1 VCKPETGS
9 KKMNNYLI
17 IALTLA
23 SSAFFSGMEI
33 AFVSSNKLRIELEK
47 GKGLLSARLVSGFI
61 HHPSRFIGAMLV
73 GNNISLVIYGI
84 AAAAILEPILKN
96 ILPVPLASESFILVC
111 QTVLSTMLIL
121 ITAEFL
127 PKILFRLNPN
137 GLLNFFAVPV
147 YLVYLIL
154 YPFMYFFLGL
164 SELILRYIFGMKTG
178 TVRYQF
184 TAIDFDEYIR
194 DFYNPAAAQV
204 DEVPEMQ
211 MIQNVRDFHS
221 TKVRECMVPRN
232 EIVAVEDNT
241 EIKELQ
247 ALFIGSQHSKIPVY
261 KQSIDNLT
269 GYVHLFDLFGKP
281 KDINAIVRPVMIVP
295 ETIPA
300 SDVLNMM
307 ISQRKSVA
315 VVVDEFGGTAGM
327 VTVEDL
333 IEEIFGEIQDEFDV
347 DELLVK
353 KISETEFVLAGRLEI
368 DYLNQEYL
376 LNLPQSDEYETLAG
390 LILNQHQSIPEIKE
404 QIRIDRFTFTILEAT
419 GSRIDKVVLKIEV

>member
-1 VCKPETGS
+1 
-9 KKMNNYLI
+9 MNNYLI

-23 SSAFFSGMEI
+23 ASAFFSGMEI

-47 GKGLLSARLVSGFI
+47 GKGLISARLISGFI
-61 HHPSRFIGAMLV
+61 HHPSRFIGAMLI

-84 AAAAILEPILKN
+84 AAAAILGPVLKN
-96 ILPVPLASESFILVC
+96 TLPPALASESIILVF
-111 QTVLSTMLIL
+111 QTILSTTLIL

-137 GLLNFFAVPV
+137 GLLNLFAMPV

-178 TVRYQF
+178 SVRYQF
-184 TAIDFDEYIR
+184 TAIDFDDYIR

-204 DEVPEMQ
+204 DEATEMQ

-232 EIVAVEDNT
+232 EIIAVDDS
-241 EIKELQ
+241 IKIDELHG
-247 ALFIGSQHSKIPVY
+247 LFIETQHSKILVY

-269 GYVHLFDLFGKP
+269 GYVHLYDLFGKP
-281 KDINAIVRPVMIVP
+281 ADLNTVVRPVIIVP
-295 ETIPA
+295 ETIAA
-300 SDVLNMM
+300 SKVLDMM
-307 ISQRKSVA
+307 ISQRRSVA

-333 IEEIFGEIQDEFDV
+333 IEEIFGEIEDEFDV
-347 DELLVK
+347 EELLVK
-353 KISETEFVLAGRLEI
+353 KVSETEFVLAGRLEI
-368 DYLNQEYL
+368 DYLNQEYS

-390 LILNQHQSIPEIKE
+390 LILNHHQSIPEIRE
-404 QIRIDRFTFTILEAT
+404 QIQIDKFTFTILEAS
-419 GSRIDKVVLKIEV
+419 GSRIDKVMMDIEG

>member
-1 VCKPETGS
+1 
-9 KKMNNYLI
+9 MNNYII

-84 AAAAILEPILKN
+84 AAAAILEPVLIN
-96 ILPVPLASESFILVC
+96 ILPASLASEGIILIF
-111 QTVLSTMLIL
+111 QTIISTLLIL
-121 ITAEFL
+121 ITAEFF

-137 GLLNFFAVPV
+137 GFLNFFAVPV
-147 YLVYLIL
+147 YLIYLIL

-164 SELILRYIFGMKTG
+164 SEIILRYIFGMKTG

-204 DEVPEMQ
+204 DEAPEMQ

-232 EIVAVEDNT
+232 EIIAVEDNISI
-241 EIKELQ
+241 EELHD
-247 ALFIGSQHSKIPVY
+247 LFIETQHSKIPVY
-261 KQSIDNLT
+261 KESIDNLT
-269 GYVHLFDLFGKP
+269 GYVHLYDLFAKP
-281 KDINAIVRPVMIVP
+281 AEINTVVKPVIIVP
-295 ETIPA
+295 ETISA
-300 SDVLNMM
+300 SNVLNMM

-333 IEEIFGEIQDEFDV
+333 IEEIFGEIEDEFDV
-347 DELLVK
+347 EELQVRQL
-353 KISETEFVLAGRLEI
+353 SETEFILSGRLEI
-368 DYLNQEYL
+368 DYLNQEYS

-390 LILNQHQSIPEIKE
+390 LILSHNQSIPEIKE
-404 QIRIDRFTFTILEAT
+404 QIQIDRFTFTILEAT
-419 GSRIDKVVLKIEV
+419 GSRIDKVQLIIEA

>member
-1 VCKPETGS
+1 
-9 KKMNNYLI
+9 MNNYLI

-84 AAAAILEPILKN
+84 AAAAILEPVLIN
-96 ILPVPLASESFILVC
+96 ILPASLASEGIILIF
-111 QTVLSTMLIL
+111 QTIISTLLIL
-121 ITAEFL
+121 ITAEFF

-147 YLVYLIL
+147 YFIYLIL

-164 SELILRYIFGMKTG
+164 SEIILRYIFGMKTG

-204 DEVPEMQ
+204 DEAPEMQ

-232 EIVAVEDNT
+232 EIIAVEDNISI
-241 EIKELQ
+241 EELHD
-247 ALFIGSQHSKIPVY
+247 LFIETQHSKIPVY
-261 KQSIDNLT
+261 KESIDNLT
-269 GYVHLFDLFGKP
+269 GYVHLYDLFAKP
-281 KDINAIVRPVMIVP
+281 AEINTVVKPVIIVP
-295 ETIPA
+295 ETISA
-300 SDVLNMM
+300 SNVLNMM

-333 IEEIFGEIQDEFDV
+333 IEEIFGEIEDEFDV
-347 DELLVK
+347 EELQVRQL
-353 KISETEFVLAGRLEI
+353 SETEFILSGRLEI
-368 DYLNQEYL
+368 DYLNQEYS

-390 LILNQHQSIPEIKE
+390 LILSHNQSIPEIKE
-404 QIRIDRFTFTILEAT
+404 QIQIDRFTFTILEAT
-419 GSRIDKVVLKIEV
+419 GSRIDKVQLIIES

>member
-1 VCKPETGS
+1 
-9 KKMNNYLI
+9 MNNYLI

-33 AFVSSNKLRIELEK
+33 AFLSSNKLRIELEK
-47 GKGLLSARLVSGFI
+47 GKGILSARLISGFV

-84 AAAAILEPILKN
+84 AAAAILEPLLVRM
-96 ILPVPLASESFILVC
+96 LPAQLVTEGVILVL
-111 QTVLSTMLIL
+111 QTLLSTLLIL
-121 ITAEFL
+121 VTAEFL

-137 GLLNFFAVPV
+137 GLLSIFAIPV
-147 YLVYLIL
+147 YLVYLVL

-164 SELILRYIFGMKTG
+164 SEILLRYVFGMNTG
-178 TVRYQF
+178 NVRYQF
-184 TAIDFDEYIR
+184 TAVDFDEYIR

-204 DEVPEMQ
+204 DEASEMQ
-211 MIQNVRDFHS
+211 MIQNVREFHS

-232 EIVAVEDNT
+232 EIIAVDDDT
-241 EIKELQ
+241 PVDELQ
-247 ALFIGSQHSKIPVY
+247 RLFTETQHSKILVY
-261 KQSIDNLT
+261 RQSIDNLT

-281 KDINAIVRPVMIVP
+281 ANIVSVIRPVIIVP

-307 ISQRKSVA
+307 IGQRKSVS

-333 IEEIFGEIQDEFDV
+333 IEEIFGEIDDEFDV

-353 KISETEFVLAGRLEI
+353 KVSDDEFILAGRLEI
-368 DYLNQEYL
+368 DFLNQEYM

-390 LILNQHQSIPEIKE
+390 LILNHHQSIPEIKE
-404 QIRIDRFTFTILEAT
+404 QISFDRFTFTILEAT
-419 GSRIDKVVLKIEV
+419 GSRIDKVLMKIEG

>member
-1 VCKPETGS
+1 
-9 KKMNNYLI
+9 MNNYFI
-17 IALTLA
+17 IALTLLA
-23 SSAFFSGMEI
+23 SAFFSGMEI

-47 GKGLLSARLVSGFI
+47 GKGLLPARIISGFI

-84 AAAAILEPILKN
+84 AAAAILEPVLRN
-96 ILPVPLASESFILVC
+96 VLPASLSSESIILIFQTILSTLLILV
-111 QTVLSTMLIL
+111 
-121 ITAEFL
+121 TAEFL

-137 GLLNFFAVPV
+137 GLLNIFAVPV
-147 YLVYLIL
+147 YLVYLLL

-164 SELILRYIFGMKTG
+164 SELILRYLFGMKTG
-178 TVRYQF
+178 PVRYQF

-204 DEVPEMQ
+204 DEASEMQ
-211 MIQNVRDFHS
+211 MIQNVREFHT

-232 EIVAVEDNT
+232 EIIAVDDDVMM
-241 EIKELQ
+241 KELQ
-247 ALFIGSQHSKIPVY
+247 DLFINSQHSKIPVY
-261 KQSIDNLT
+261 RKSIDNLT
-269 GYVHLFDLFGKP
+269 GYVHLYDLFAKP
-281 KDINAIVRPVMIVP
+281 ANIKSVIRPVMIVP
-295 ETIPA
+295 ETIAA
-300 SDVLNMM
+300 SNVLNMM
-307 ISQRKSVA
+307 INQRKSVA

-353 KISETEFVLAGRLEI
+353 QTNENEYMLAGRLEI

-376 LNLPQSDEYETLAG
+376 LNLPPSDEYETIAG
-390 LILNQHQSIPEIKE
+390 LILSHHQSIPQKKE
-404 QIRIDRFTFTILEAT
+404 QIQIDKFTFTILEAT
-419 GSRIDKVVLKIEV
+419 GSRIDKVLLKIEG

>member
-1 VCKPETGS
+1 
-9 KKMNNYLI
+9 MNNYLI

-84 AAAAILEPILKN
+84 AAAAILEPVLIN
-96 ILPVPLASESFILVC
+96 ILPASLASEGIILIF
-111 QTVLSTMLIL
+111 QTIISTLLIL
-121 ITAEFL
+121 ITAEFF

-147 YLVYLIL
+147 YFIYLIL

-164 SELILRYIFGMKTG
+164 SEIILRYIFGMKTG

-204 DEVPEMQ
+204 DEAPEMQ

-232 EIVAVEDNT
+232 EIIAVEDNISI
-241 EIKELQ
+241 EELHD
-247 ALFIGSQHSKIPVY
+247 LFIETQHSKIPVY
-261 KQSIDNLT
+261 KESIDNLT
-269 GYVHLFDLFGKP
+269 GYVHLYDLFAKP
-281 KDINAIVRPVMIVP
+281 AEINTVVKPVIIVP
-295 ETIPA
+295 ETISA
-300 SDVLNMM
+300 SNVLNMM

-333 IEEIFGEIQDEFDV
+333 IEEIFGEIEDEFDV
-347 DELLVK
+347 EELQVRQL
-353 KISETEFVLAGRLEI
+353 SESEFILSGRLEI
-368 DYLNQEYL
+368 DYLNQEYS

-390 LILNQHQSIPEIKE
+390 LILSHNQSIPEIKE
-404 QIRIDRFTFTILEAT
+404 QIQIDRFTFTILEAS
-419 GSRIDKVVLKIEV
+419 GSRIDKVQLIIEA

>member
-1 VCKPETGS
+1 
-9 KKMNNYLI
+9 MNNYLI

-23 SSAFFSGMEI
+23 FSAFFSGMEI

-47 GKGLLSARLVSGFI
+47 GKGLLSSRLISGFV

-73 GNNISLVIYGI
+73 GNNIALVIYGI
-84 AAAAILEPILKN
+84 AAAAILEPILKSTF
-96 ILPVPLASESFILVC
+96 PPFLASESIILVI
-111 QTVLSTMLIL
+111 QTLLSTLLIL
-121 ITAEFL
+121 VTAEFL

-147 YLVYLIL
+147 YLIYLIL

-178 TVRYQF
+178 PVRYQF

-204 DEVPEMQ
+204 DEASEIQ
-211 MIQNVRDFHS
+211 MIQNVREFHS

-232 EIVAVEDNT
+232 EIVTVEDNT
-241 EIKELQ
+241 TIGELH
-247 ALFIGSQHSKIPVY
+247 ALFIETQHSKIPVY

-269 GYVHLFDLFGKP
+269 GYVHLYDLFGKP
-281 KDINAIVRPVMIVP
+281 PDIRSVVRPVIIVP
-295 ETIPA
+295 ETIAA
-300 SDVLNMM
+300 SNVLDMM
-307 ISQRKSVA
+307 INQRKSVA

-333 IEEIFGEIQDEFDV
+333 IEEIFGEIDDEFDV
-347 DELLVK
+347 DEMLVK
-353 KISETEFVLAGRLEI
+353 KVSNTEFILAGRLEI
-368 DYLNQEYL
+368 DLLNQEYA

-390 LILNQHQSIPEIKE
+390 LILKHHQSIPEIRE
-404 QIRIDRFTFTILEAT
+404 QIIIDRFTFTILEAT
-419 GSRIDKVVLKIEV
+419 GSRIDKVLMKIEG

>member
-1 VCKPETGS
+1 
-9 KKMNNYLI
+9 MNNYLI

-84 AAAAILEPILKN
+84 AAAAILEPVLIN
-96 ILPVPLASESFILVC
+96 ILPASLASEGIILIF
-111 QTVLSTMLIL
+111 QTIISTLLIL
-121 ITAEFL
+121 ITAEFF

-147 YLVYLIL
+147 YFIYLIL

-164 SELILRYIFGMKTG
+164 SEIILRYIFGMKTG

-204 DEVPEMQ
+204 DEAPEMQ

-232 EIVAVEDNT
+232 EIIAVEDNISI
-241 EIKELQ
+241 EELHD
-247 ALFIGSQHSKIPVY
+247 LFIETQHSKIPVY
-261 KQSIDNLT
+261 KESIDNLT
-269 GYVHLFDLFGKP
+269 GYVHLYDLFAKP
-281 KDINAIVRPVMIVP
+281 AEINTVVKPVIIVP
-295 ETIPA
+295 ETISA
-300 SDVLNMM
+300 SNVLNMM

-333 IEEIFGEIQDEFDV
+333 IEEIFGEIEDEFDV
-347 DELLVK
+347 EELQVRQL
-353 KISETEFVLAGRLEI
+353 SESEFILSGRLEI
-368 DYLNQEYL
+368 DYLNQEYS

-390 LILNQHQSIPEIKE
+390 LILSHNQSIPEIKE
-404 QIRIDRFTFTILEAT
+404 QIQIDRFTFTILEAT
-419 GSRIDKVVLKIEV
+419 GSRIDKVQLIIES

>member
-1 VCKPETGS
+1 
-9 KKMNNYLI
+9 MNNYVI
-17 IALTLA
+17 IAITLA

-47 GKGLLSARLVSGFI
+47 GKGLLSARIVSGFI
-61 HHPSRFIGAMLV
+61 HHPSRFIGAMLI

-84 AAAAILEPILKN
+84 AAAAILGPVLKSS
-96 ILPVPLASESFILVC
+96 LPLPLASESIILIF
-111 QTVLSTMLIL
+111 QTILSTLLIL

-137 GLLNFFAVPV
+137 GLLNLFAMPV
-147 YLVYLIL
+147 YMIYLIL

-164 SELILRYIFGMKTG
+164 SELILRYIFRMKTG

-204 DEVPEMQ
+204 DEASEMQ

-232 EIVAVEDNT
+232 EIIAVDDSIKIE
-241 EIKELQ
+241 EIHD
-247 ALFIGSQHSKIPVY
+247 LFIETQHSKIPVY

-269 GYVHLFDLFGKP
+269 GYVHLYDLFGNP
-281 KDINAIVRPVMIVP
+281 ADINTVVRPVIIVP
-295 ETIPA
+295 ETIAA
-300 SDVLNMM
+300 SKVLDMM

-333 IEEIFGEIQDEFDV
+333 IEEIFGEIEDEFDV
-347 DELLVK
+347 EELLVK
-353 KISETEFVLAGRLEI
+353 KNSETEFILAGRLEI

-390 LILNQHQSIPEIKE
+390 LILNHHQSIPEIRE
-404 QIRIDRFTFTILEAT
+404 QIQIDRFTFTILEAS
-419 GSRIDKVVLKIEV
+419 GSRIDKVMMKIEG

>member
-1 VCKPETGS
+1 
-9 KKMNNYLI
+9 MNNYVI

-23 SSAFFSGMEI
+23 FSAFFSGMEI

-47 GKGLLSARLVSGFI
+47 GKGLLASRLISGFV

-84 AAAAILEPILKN
+84 AAAAILGPVLN
-96 ILPVPLASESFILVC
+96 NLLPPAMASESIILVL
-111 QTVLSTMLIL
+111 QTVLSTSLIL

-147 YLVYLIL
+147 YMIYLIL

-178 TVRYQF
+178 PVRYQF

-204 DEVPEMQ
+204 DEASEMQ
-211 MIQNVRDFHS
+211 MIQNVREFHS

-232 EIVAVEDNT
+232 EIIAVDDT
-241 EIKELQ
+241 TSIDELH
-247 ALFIGSQHSKIPVY
+247 ALFIGTQHSKIPVY

-269 GYVHLFDLFGKP
+269 GYVHLYDLFGKP
-281 KDINAIVRPVMIVP
+281 SDIKSVIRPVIIVP
-295 ETIPA
+295 ETIAA
-300 SDVLNMM
+300 SNVLDMM
-307 ISQRKSVA
+307 INQRKSVA

-333 IEEIFGEIQDEFDV
+333 IEEIFGEIEDEFDV
-347 DELLVK
+347 DELLIK
-353 KISETEFVLAGRLEI
+353 QNSETEFILAGRLEI
-368 DYLNQEYL
+368 DLLNQEYS

-390 LILNQHQSIPEIKE
+390 LILNHHQSIPEIRE
-404 QIRIDRFTFTILEAT
+404 QIEIDRFTFTILEAS
-419 GSRIDKVVLKIEV
+419 GSRIDKVLMKIEG

>member
-1 VCKPETGS
+1 
-9 KKMNNYLI
+9 MNNYLI

-47 GKGLLSARLVSGFI
+47 GKGLLSARLISGFV
-61 HHPSRFIGAMLV
+61 HHPSRFIGAMLI

-84 AAAAILEPILKN
+84 AAAAILGPVLKN
-96 ILPVPLASESFILVC
+96 TLPAPLASESIILVF
-111 QTVLSTMLIL
+111 QTILSTLLIL

-137 GLLNFFAVPV
+137 GLLNLFAMPV
-147 YLVYLIL
+147 YLIYLIL

-204 DEVPEMQ
+204 DESTEMQ

-232 EIVAVEDNT
+232 EIIAVDDSI
-241 EIKELQ
+241 EIEELHN
-247 ALFIGSQHSKIPVY
+247 LFIETQHSKIPVY

-269 GYVHLFDLFGKP
+269 GYVHLYDLFGKP
-281 KDINAIVRPVMIVP
+281 TEINTIVRPVIIVP
-295 ETIPA
+295 ETIAA
-300 SDVLNMM
+300 SKVLDMM

-333 IEEIFGEIQDEFDV
+333 IEEIFGEIEDEFDV
-347 DELLVK
+347 EELLVK
-353 KISETEFVLAGRLEI
+353 QNSETEFILAGRLEI
-368 DYLNQEYL
+368 DFLNQEYSIG
-376 LNLPQSDEYETLAG
+376 LPQSDEYETLAG
-390 LILNQHQSIPEIKE
+390 LILNHHQSIPEIRE
-404 QIRIDRFTFTILEAT
+404 QIQIDRFTFTILEAS
-419 GSRIDKVVLKIEV
+419 GSRIDKVMMKIEG

>member
-1 VCKPETGS
+1 
-9 KKMNNYLI
+9 MNNYVI
-17 IALTLA
+17 IAITLA

-47 GKGLLSARLVSGFI
+47 GKGLLSARLVSGFV
-61 HHPSRFIGAMLV
+61 HHPSRFIGAMLI

-84 AAAAILEPILKN
+84 AAAAILGPVLQIS
-96 ILPVPLASESFILVC
+96 LPTPLASDSIILVF
-111 QTVLSTMLIL
+111 QTILSTLLIL

-137 GLLNFFAVPV
+137 GLLNTFAMPV

-178 TVRYQF
+178 AVRYQF

-194 DFYNPAAAQV
+194 DFYNPAATQV
-204 DEVPEMQ
+204 DEATEMQ

-232 EIVAVEDNT
+232 EIIAVDDS
-241 EIKELQ
+241 IKIEELHS
-247 ALFIGSQHSKIPVY
+247 LFIETQHSKIPVY

-269 GYVHLFDLFGKP
+269 GYVHLYDLFGKP
-281 KDINAIVRPVMIVP
+281 ADISTVVRPIIIVP
-295 ETIPA
+295 ETIAA
-300 SDVLNMM
+300 SKVLDMM

-333 IEEIFGEIQDEFDV
+333 IEEIFGEIEDEFDV
-347 DELLVK
+347 EELLVK
-353 KISETEFVLAGRLEI
+353 KISETEFILAGRLEI

-376 LNLPQSDEYETLAG
+376 LILPQSDEYETLAG
-390 LILNQHQSIPEIKE
+390 LILNHHQSIPEIRE
-404 QIRIDRFTFTILEAT
+404 QIQIDRFTFTILEAT
-419 GSRIDKVVLKIEV
+419 GSRIDKVMMKIEG

>member
-1 VCKPETGS
+1 
-9 KKMNNYLI
+9 MNNYLI

-33 AFVSSNKLRIELEK
+33 AFLSSNKLRIELEK
-47 GKGLLSARLVSGFI
+47 GKGILSARLISGFV

-84 AAAAILEPILKN
+84 AAAAIFEPLLEKM
-96 ILPVPLASESFILVC
+96 LPAPLVTEGVILVF
-111 QTVLSTMLIL
+111 QTLLSTLLIL
-121 ITAEFL
+121 VTAEFL

-137 GLLNFFAVPV
+137 GLLNIFAVPV
-147 YLVYLIL
+147 YLVYLVL

-164 SELILRYIFGMKTG
+164 SEIILRYVFGMNTG
-178 TVRYQF
+178 NVRYQF
-184 TAIDFDEYIR
+184 TAVDFDEYIR

-204 DEVPEMQ
+204 DEASEMQ
-211 MIQNVRDFHS
+211 MIQNVREFHS

-232 EIVAVEDNT
+232 EIIAVDDETPVDELRKLFT
-241 EIKELQ
+241 ET
-247 ALFIGSQHSKIPVY
+247 QHSKILVY
-261 KQSIDNLT
+261 RQSIDNLT

-281 KDINAIVRPVMIVP
+281 ANIVSVIRPVIIVP

-307 ISQRKSVA
+307 IGQRRSVS

-333 IEEIFGEIQDEFDV
+333 IEEIFGEIDDEFDV

-353 KISETEFVLAGRLEI
+353 KISDEEYILAGRLEI
-368 DYLNQEYL
+368 DFLNQEYL

-390 LILNQHQSIPEIKE
+390 LILKHHQSIPEIKE
-404 QIRIDRFTFTILEAT
+404 QISIDRFTFTILEAT
-419 GSRIDKVVLKIEV
+419 GSRIDKVLLKIER

>member
-1 VCKPETGS
+1 
-9 KKMNNYLI
+9 MNNYLI

-33 AFVSSNKLRIELEK
+33 AFLSSNKLRIELEK
-47 GKGLLSARLVSGFI
+47 GKGILSARLISGFV

-84 AAAAILEPILKN
+84 AAAAILEPLLVRM
-96 ILPVPLASESFILVC
+96 LPAQLVTEGVILVL
-111 QTVLSTMLIL
+111 QTLLSTLLIL
-121 ITAEFL
+121 VTAEFL

-137 GLLNFFAVPV
+137 GLLSIFAIPV
-147 YLVYLIL
+147 YLVYLVL

-164 SELILRYIFGMKTG
+164 SEILLRYVFGMNTG
-178 TVRYQF
+178 NVRYQF
-184 TAIDFDEYIR
+184 TAVDFDEYIR

-204 DEVPEMQ
+204 DEASEMQ
-211 MIQNVRDFHS
+211 MIQNVREFHS

-232 EIVAVEDNT
+232 EIIAVDDDT
-241 EIKELQ
+241 PVDELQ
-247 ALFIGSQHSKIPVY
+247 RLFTETQHSKILVY
-261 KQSIDNLT
+261 SQSIDNLT

-281 KDINAIVRPVMIVP
+281 ANIVSVIRPVIIVP

-307 ISQRKSVA
+307 IGQRKSVS

-333 IEEIFGEIQDEFDV
+333 IEEIFGEIDDEFDV

-353 KISETEFVLAGRLEI
+353 KVSDDEFILAGRLEI
-368 DYLNQEYL
+368 DFLNQEYM

-390 LILNQHQSIPEIKE
+390 LILNHHQSIPEIKE
-404 QIRIDRFTFTILEAT
+404 QISFDRFTFTILEAT
-419 GSRIDKVVLKIEV
+419 GSRIDKVLMKIEG

>member
-1 VCKPETGS
+1 
-9 KKMNNYLI
+9 MNNYVI

-47 GKGLLSARLVSGFI
+47 GKGLLSARLVSGFV
-61 HHPSRFIGAMLV
+61 HHPSRFIGAMLI

-84 AAAAILEPILKN
+84 AAAAILGPVFKN
-96 ILPVPLASESFILVC
+96 TLPEPLASESIILVF
-111 QTVLSTMLIL
+111 QTLLSTLLIL

-137 GLLNFFAVPV
+137 GLLNFFAIPV
-147 YLVYLIL
+147 YLIYLIL

-164 SELILRYIFGMKTG
+164 SELILRHIFGMKTG

-204 DEVPEMQ
+204 DEATEMQ

-232 EIVAVEDNT
+232 EIIAVDDS
-241 EIKELQ
+241 IKIEELHS
-247 ALFIGSQHSKIPVY
+247 LFIETQHSKIPVY

-281 KDINAIVRPVMIVP
+281 LDIKSVVRPVIIVP
-295 ETIPA
+295 ETIAA
-300 SDVLNMM
+300 SKVLDMM

-327 VTVEDL
+327 VSVEDL
-333 IEEIFGEIQDEFDV
+333 IEEIFGEIDDEFDV
-347 DELLVK
+347 EELLVK
-353 KISETEFVLAGRLEI
+353 QISETEFLLAGRLEI
-368 DYLNQEYL
+368 DYLNQEYF
-376 LNLPQSDEYETLAG
+376 LNMTQSDEYETLAG
-390 LILNQHQSIPEIKE
+390 LILNHHQSIPEIRE
-404 QIRIDRFTFTILEAT
+404 QIQIGRFTFTILEAS
-419 GSRIDKVVLKIEV
+419 GSRIDKVLLKIDV

>member
-1 VCKPETGS
+1 
-9 KKMNNYLI
+9 MNNFLI
-17 IALTLA
+17 IVFTLA
-23 SSAFFSGMEI
+23 FSAFFSGMEI

-73 GNNISLVIYGI
+73 GNNIALVIYGI
-84 AAAAILEPILKN
+84 AAAAILKPFLN
-96 ILPVPLASESFILVC
+96 QLLPVQLISEGLILAL
-111 QTVLSTMLIL
+111 QTIISTLLIL

-147 YLVYLIL
+147 YVIYMVL

-164 SELILRYIFGMKTG
+164 AELILRYVFGIKSG
-178 TVRYQF
+178 RVLYQF
-184 TAIDFDEYIR
+184 SSVDFDEYIR

-204 DEVPEMQ
+204 DESSEMQ

-232 EIVAVEDNT
+232 EIVAADDSITNT
-241 EIKELQ
+241 EIRE
-247 ALFIGSQHSKIPVY
+247 LFIESQHSKIPVY

-269 GYVHLFDLFGKP
+269 GYIHLFDLFGGRGDVKSV
-281 KDINAIVRPVMIVP
+281 IRPVMIIP
-295 ETIPA
+295 ETIAA
-300 SDVLNMM
+300 SEALNMM
-307 ISQRKSVA
+307 IGQRKSVA

-353 KISETEFVLAGRLEI
+353 RNSENEYILAGRLEI
-368 DYLNQEYL
+368 DYLNQEYS

-390 LILNQHQSIPEIKE
+390 LILSYHQSIP
-404 QIRIDRFTFTILEAT
+404 QIREEIVINRFTFTILEAS
-419 GSRIDKVVLKIEV
+419 GSRIDKVLLKIEQ

>member
-1 VCKPETGS
+1 
-9 KKMNNYLI
+9 MNNYLI
-17 IALTLA
+17 ITLTLA

-84 AAAAILEPILKN
+84 AAAAILEPVLRN
-96 ILPVPLASESFILVC
+96 LLPAALASEGIILVF
-111 QTVLSTMLIL
+111 QTVLSTLLIL

-137 GLLNFFAVPV
+137 GLLNFFAIPV
-147 YLVYLIL
+147 YLIYLML

-194 DFYNPAAAQV
+194 DFYNPAATQV
-204 DEVPEMQ
+204 DEATEMQ

-232 EIVAVEDNT
+232 EIIAVADT
-241 EIKELQ
+241 IKIEELQ
-247 ALFIGSQHSKIPVY
+247 ELFIETQHSKIPVY
-261 KQSIDNLT
+261 KESIDNLT
-269 GYVHLFDLFGKP
+269 GYVHLYDLFGKP
-281 KDINAIVRPVMIVP
+281 SEIKSVVRPVIIVP
-295 ETIPA
+295 ETIAA
-300 SDVLNMM
+300 SNVLNMM

-353 KISETEFVLAGRLEI
+353 QNSENEYILAGRLEI
-368 DYLNQEYL
+368 DYLNQEHL

-390 LILNQHQSIPEIKE
+390 LILSHHQSIPEIRE
-404 QIRIDRFTFTILEAT
+404 QIQIDRFTFTILEAS
-419 GSRIDKVVLKIEV
+419 GSRIDKVLLKIDV

>member
-1 VCKPETGS
+1 
-9 KKMNNYLI
+9 MNNYVI
-17 IALTLA
+17 IAFTLA

-47 GKGLLSARLVSGFI
+47 GKGLLSARLISGFI
-61 HHPSRFIGAMLV
+61 HHPSRFIGAMLI

-84 AAAAILEPILKN
+84 AAAAILGPVLKN
-96 ILPVPLASESFILVC
+96 TLPPALASESIILVF
-111 QTVLSTMLIL
+111 QTILSTTLIL

-137 GLLNFFAVPV
+137 GLLSLFALPV
-147 YLVYLIL
+147 YLIYLML

-164 SELILRYIFGMKTG
+164 SELILRYIFRMKTG
-178 TVRYQF
+178 SVRYQF
-184 TAIDFDEYIR
+184 TAIDFDDYIR

-204 DEVPEMQ
+204 DEATEMQ

-232 EIVAVEDNT
+232 EIIAVDDS
-241 EIKELQ
+241 IKIEELHG
-247 ALFIGSQHSKIPVY
+247 LFMETQHSKIPVY

-269 GYVHLFDLFGKP
+269 GYVHLYDLFGKP
-281 KDINAIVRPVMIVP
+281 ADLNTVVRPVIIVP
-295 ETIPA
+295 ETIAA
-300 SDVLNMM
+300 SKVLDMM

-333 IEEIFGEIQDEFDV
+333 IEEIFGEIEDEFDV
-347 DELLVK
+347 EELLVK
-353 KISETEFVLAGRLEI
+353 KVSETEFILAGRLEI
-368 DYLNQEYL
+368 DYLNQEYS
-376 LNLPQSDEYETLAG
+376 LNLPQGDEYETLAG
-390 LILNQHQSIPEIKE
+390 LILNHHQSIPEIRE
-404 QIRIDRFTFTILEAT
+404 QIQIDRFTFTILEAS
-419 GSRIDKVVLKIEV
+419 GSRIDKVMMNLEG

>member
-1 VCKPETGS
+1 
-9 KKMNNYLI
+9 MNNYLI
-17 IALTLA
+17 IAFTLA

-33 AFVSSNKLRIELEK
+33 AFVSANKLRIELEK

-84 AAAAILEPILKN
+84 AAAAILEPVLIN
-96 ILPVPLASESFILVC
+96 TLPASLASEGIILVF
-111 QTVLSTMLIL
+111 QTILSTLLIL
-121 ITAEFL
+121 ITAEFF

-204 DEVPEMQ
+204 DEAPEMQ

-232 EIVAVEDNT
+232 EIIAVDDTISIE
-241 EIKELQ
+241 ELHD
-247 ALFIGSQHSKIPVY
+247 LFIKSQHSKIPVY
-261 KQSIDNLT
+261 KESIDNLT
-269 GYVHLFDLFGKP
+269 GYVHLYDLFAKP
-281 KDINAIVRPVMIVP
+281 AEINTVVKSVIIVP
-295 ETIPA
+295 ETISA
-300 SDVLNMM
+300 SNVLNMM

-333 IEEIFGEIQDEFDV
+333 IEEIFGEIE
-347 DELLVK
+347 DELDVEELQVRQL
-353 KISETEFVLAGRLEI
+353 SETEFILAGRLEI
-368 DYLNQEYL
+368 DYLNQEYS

-390 LILNQHQSIPEIKE
+390 LILNHHQSIPEIHE
-404 QIRIDRFTFTILEAT
+404 QIHIDRFTFTILEAT
-419 GSRIDKVVLKIEV
+419 GSRIDKVQLIIES

>member
-1 VCKPETGS
+1 
-9 KKMNNYLI
+9 MNNYLI

-33 AFVSSNKLRIELEK
+33 AFVSSNKLRVELEK

-61 HHPSRFIGAMLV
+61 HHPSRFIGALLV

-84 AAAAILEPILKN
+84 AAAAILGPMLKN
-96 ILPVPLASESFILVC
+96 TLPASLATEVIILGF
-111 QTVLSTMLIL
+111 QTIISTLLIL

-147 YLVYLIL
+147 YLIYLML

-204 DEVPEMQ
+204 DEAPEMQ

-232 EIVAVEDNT
+232 EIIAVEDT
-241 EIKELQ
+241 ISIEELHD
-247 ALFIGSQHSKIPVY
+247 LFIVSQHSKIPVY
-261 KQSIDNLT
+261 KESIDNLT
-269 GYVHLFDLFGKP
+269 GYVHLYDLFGKP
-281 KDINAIVRPVMIVP
+281 TAINSVVKPVMIVP

-300 SDVLNMM
+300 SNVLNMM

-333 IEEIFGEIQDEFDV
+333 IEEIFGEIEDEFDV

-353 KISETEFVLAGRLEI
+353 QTSETEFILAGRLEI
-368 DYLNQEYL
+368 DYLNQEYF

-390 LILNQHQSIPEIKE
+390 LILSHHQSIPEIKE
-404 QIRIDRFTFTILEAT
+404 HIHIDKFTFTILEAS
-419 GSRIDKVVLKIEV
+419 GSRIDKVQLIIES

>member
-1 VCKPETGS
+1 
-9 KKMNNYLI
+9 MNNYVI

-23 SSAFFSGMEI
+23 FSAFFSGMEI

-47 GKGLLSARLVSGFI
+47 GKGIVSSRLISGFV

-73 GNNISLVIYGI
+73 GNNIALVIYGI
-84 AAAAILEPILKN
+84 AAAAILEPVLKST
-96 ILPVPLASESFILVC
+96 LPPALNSESIILVF
-111 QTVLSTMLIL
+111 QTIISTMLIL

-147 YLVYLIL
+147 YMIYLLL

-178 TVRYQF
+178 PVRYQF

-204 DEVPEMQ
+204 DEASEMQ
-211 MIQNVRDFHS
+211 MIQNVREFHS

-232 EIVAVEDNT
+232 EIIAVDDT
-241 EIKELQ
+241 VTIDELH
-247 ALFIGSQHSKIPVY
+247 ALFIETQHSKIPVY

-269 GYVHLFDLFGKP
+269 GYVHLYDLFGKP
-281 KDINAIVRPVMIVP
+281 SDIKSVVRPVIIVP
-295 ETIPA
+295 ETIAA
-300 SDVLNMM
+300 SNVLDMM

-333 IEEIFGEIQDEFDV
+333 IEEIFGEIEDEFDV

-353 KISETEFVLAGRLEI
+353 QNSETEFILAGRLEI
-368 DYLNQEYL
+368 DLLNQEYL

-390 LILNQHQSIPEIKE
+390 LILNHHQSIPEIRE
-404 QIRIDRFTFTILEAT
+404 QIKIDRFTFTILEAS
-419 GSRIDKVVLKIEV
+419 GSRIDKVLMKIGE

>member
-1 VCKPETGS
+1 
-9 KKMNNYLI
+9 MNNYVI
-17 IALTLA
+17 IAFTLA

-47 GKGLLSARLVSGFI
+47 GKGLLSARLISGFI
-61 HHPSRFIGAMLV
+61 HHPSRFIGAMLI

-84 AAAAILEPILKN
+84 AAAAILGPVLKST
-96 ILPVPLASESFILVC
+96 LPPALASESIILVF
-111 QTVLSTMLIL
+111 QTILSTTLIL

-137 GLLNFFAVPV
+137 GLLSLFALPV
-147 YLVYLIL
+147 YLIYLIL

-164 SELILRYIFGMKTG
+164 SELILRYMFGMKTG
-178 TVRYQF
+178 SVRYQF
-184 TAIDFDEYIR
+184 TAIDFDDYIR

-204 DEVPEMQ
+204 DEATEMQ

-232 EIVAVEDNT
+232 EIIAVDDS
-241 EIKELQ
+241 IKIEELHG
-247 ALFIGSQHSKIPVY
+247 LFMETQHSKIPVY

-269 GYVHLFDLFGKP
+269 GYVHLYDLFGKP
-281 KDINAIVRPVMIVP
+281 ADLITVVRPVIIVP
-295 ETIPA
+295 ETIAA
-300 SDVLNMM
+300 SKVLDMM

-333 IEEIFGEIQDEFDV
+333 IEEIFGEIEDEFDV
-347 DELLVK
+347 EELLVK
-353 KISETEFVLAGRLEI
+353 KVSESEFILAGRLEI
-368 DYLNQEYL
+368 DYLNQEYS

-390 LILNQHQSIPEIKE
+390 LILNHHQSIPEIRE
-404 QIRIDRFTFTILEAT
+404 QIQIDRFIFTILEAS
-419 GSRIDKVVLKIEV
+419 GSRIDKVLMKIEG